1 MVISGHSGTHGNE
14 LEARRVPCLV
24 TYLHPFRIVD
34 GPASPNWSASIDQ
47 INRTTWDYA
56 SLHEVVGG
64 IDVGLEAP
72 YHMIVCRDGGLALP
86 AIPELNAD
94 QAAVEFF
101 NKCLAKILL
110 GGVYCEAITS
120 DGLDFGS
127 VLDWKYVR
135 VMSCASGT
143 ANRFHFLIR
152 GQHASPMEAIALEEP
167 RKIAIG
173 KLVEA
178 ADKGRR
184 VLENVPNVGGEFL
197 LKGVTD
203 YARRNWGVALTNL
216 WIIVEQLT
224 SRLWSQKVIGPAYE
238 SQIGRGRIDSL
249 KDTRTWA
256 ISTRHEMLFQLKLL
270 DKERYEFL
278 AMARKARNQLSHEG
292 KHPNEDDATAALF
305 SVRNLLE
312 ILLPDMEIPFV
323 DMDLNDHAM
332 SSPFQTSK
340 TRFSTPKYWME
351 IKKLPGEAELEKLE
365 AEAREKGHGPAGT
378 RT

>member
-34 GPASPNWSASIDQ
+34 GPASLNWSASIDQ

-101 NKCLAKILL
+101 NKCPAKILL

-143 ANRFHFLIR
+143 ANRFYFLIR
-152 GQHASPMEAIALEEP
+152 GQHASPTEAIALEEP

-178 ADKGRR
+178 ADIRTPCVGKRTERWWRIFAQGRYR
-184 VLENVPNVGGEFL
+184 LCPPKLGRC
-197 LKGVTD
+197 TD
-203 YARRNWGVALTNL
+203 
-216 WIIVEQLT
+216 Q
-224 SRLWSQKVIGPAYE
+224 
-238 SQIGRGRIDSL
+238 
-249 KDTRTWA
+249 
-256 ISTRHEMLFQLKLL
+256 F
-270 DKERYEFL
+270 
-278 AMARKARNQLSHEG
+278 
-292 KHPNEDDATAALF
+292 
-305 SVRNLLE
+305 
-312 ILLPDMEIPFV
+312 
-323 DMDLNDHAM
+323 MDN
-332 SSPFQTSK
+332 S
-340 TRFSTPKYWME
+340 
-351 IKKLPGEAELEKLE
+351 
-365 AEAREKGHGPAGT
+365 
-378 RT
+378 